1 MGKFK
6 KKKGGDLPAISTASL
21 PDIVFMLLFFFM
33 TTTVMRDSSALV
45 KNQLAFAD
53 QATKIKHK
61 NLYEFIMIGAPM
73 DEKYGKKPKIQLND
87 AFASV
92 EEIQAFV
99 LKARESKTD
108 EDKQKVTF
116 GFKADMD
123 ATMGLIS
130 DVKDELRK
138 QNALKIA
145 YYTRTGDVGMN
156 K

>member
-6 KKKGGDLPAISTASL
+6 KKKGGELPAISTASL

-45 KNQLAFAD
+45 ENKLAFSD

-61 NLYEFIMIGAPM
+61 NLYEFIMIGQPK
-73 DEKYGKKPKIQLND
+73 DEKYGKEPKIQLND
-87 AFASV
+87 VFASV
-92 EEIQAFV
+92 EEIRAFV
-99 LKARESKTD
+99 IKARESKPD

-116 GFKADMD
+116 GFKTDMN

-138 QNALKIA
+138 ENALKIA
-145 YYTRTGDVGMN
+145 YYTRTGDVSMN

>member
-6 KKKGGDLPAISTASL
+6 KKKGGELPAISTASL

-45 KNQLAFAD
+45 KNELAFSD
-53 QATKIKHK
+53 QATKIKDK
-61 NLYEFIMIGAPM
+61 NLYEYLMIGAPT
-73 DEKYGKKPKIQLND
+73 DKKYGTNPKIQLND
-87 AFASV
+87 VFGSV
-92 EEIQAFV
+92 DEVRGFV
-99 LKARESKTD
+99 RESLVSKSD
-108 EDKQKVTF
+108 VDKPKVTF

-123 ATMGLIS
+123 ATMGIIS

-138 QNALKIA
+138 ENALKIA
-145 YYTRTGDVGMN
+145 YYTRTGELSMN